1 MSQLSPPE
9 TRPEIKSA
17 PGPQREVQL
26 EAGARNDAAIFAGRI
41 DILYRLGRHY
51 LFLPFS
57 ALCIAAVLFV
67 RAVPP
72 WLAVVPFLLQIAATV
87 ATGQLAEAY
96 RRRPQGDDA
105 ALWANR
111 YMLVSALSGAAWG
124 VGAVVWF
131 IPHRF
136 PAEAFLAIAFLG
148 MTAAEF
154 ITRSIYRPAYLA
166 HAVCSL
172 VPLAFMLMREGN
184 PYGTL
189 SSALVL
195 CFGGVLFTYCDEI
208 SSVLEEALRLRRTNV
223 DLVERLSREKRDAEL
238 SRDLAEAS
246 TRAKSAFVANISH
259 EIRTPLNALL
269 GMAQLLERSD
279 LDRGQKSHVKVLLE
293 AGRGLKT
300 LLDDVI
306 ALSRDEGE
314 AENPPEEDCDPA
326 QAARTVGRLL
336 QARAWEKQLR
346 LTVTAASNLPRVAA
360 DPRRVRQV
368 LLKLADNA
376 LKFTQRGSIDI
387 LVDEVTSDDGKQKLR
402 FTVRDTGLGVP
413 ADFAPH
419 IFEPFHIADATYTR
433 QQDGAGLG
441 LAVARRVIT
450 GLGGEIGFA
459 SEPGE
464 GSTFWF
470 TVPSVASAQIG
481 TRESAPIAGDAP
493 PPWGLGVLVW
503 SGDETVRTQIAHML
517 EPFGNRLEFA
527 ASVSEAVAQA
537 SRGSFDAIIA
547 SAGDA
552 DSIAA
557 GPAVKAPILAL
568 MQAGARAPA
577 GGHQTIRWPAGPG
590 ALYVALREMLGRAAD
605 AGAQTDEISHAPAAI
620 DATAFAALEKS
631 LGLPVLVEILHSYIR
646 TAEELTSHLE
656 AASSTGHWDD
666 ATRIAHDIAGSA
678 GGLGLLALTAAARG
692 FAQRVRDGG
701 DTAELRQAVHYI
713 GTEHRRVCKALAN
726 LYPELA
732 AA

>member
-1 MSQLSPPE
+1 MSQLPPPE
-9 TRPEIKSA
+9 TSTDL
-17 PGPQREVQL
+17 Q
-26 EAGARNDAAIFAGRI
+26 AGRIDAAIFAGRI

-51 LFLPFS
+51 LFIPFS
-57 ALCIAAVLFV
+57 ALCIAAVLYTH
-67 RAVPP
+67 AVPA

-87 ATGQLAEAY
+87 ATGALTEAY
-96 RRRPQGDDA
+96 RRRPAGDDA
-105 ALWANR
+105 RPWATR
-111 YMLVSALSGAAWG
+111 YTFVSALSGAAWG

-136 PAEAFLAIAFLG
+136 PSEAFLAIAFLG

-154 ITRSIYRPAYLA
+154 ITRSAYRPAYLA
-166 HAVCSL
+166 HAAYSL
-172 VPLAFMLMREGN
+172 IPLAFMLLLEGN

-195 CFGGVLFTYCDEI
+195 CFGGVLFSYCDSI
-208 SSVLEEALRLRRTNV
+208 SSVLEEALRLRRTNAG
-223 DLVERLSREKRDAEL
+223 LVARLSREKRDAEL

-279 LDRGQKSHVKVLLE
+279 LDRGQKSHVNVLLE

-314 AENPPEEDCDPA
+314 AENATEEDCDPA

-346 LTVTAASNLPRVAA
+346 LTVTSAPHLPRVAA

-376 LKFTQRGSIDI
+376 LKFTQRGGIEI
-387 LVDEVTSDDGKQKLR
+387 TVDEKVSENGRHMLC
-402 FTVRDTGLGVP
+402 FGVSDTGLGVP

-419 IFEPFHIADATYTR
+419 IFEPFLAGDQTYTR
-433 QQDGAGLG
+433 RQDGAGLG
-441 LAVARRVIT
+441 LAVAKRVIT
-450 GLGGEIGFA
+450 GLGGEIGFE

-470 TVPSVASAQIG
+470 TVPAVVATPIETHESV
-481 TRESAPIAGDAP
+481 PIAGAAA

-503 SGDETVRTQIAHML
+503 SGDEATRVQIAHML

-527 ASVSEAVAQA
+527 GSVAEAVAQA
-537 SRGSFDAIIA
+537 GRASFDAIIA
-547 SAGDA
+547 SADDA
-552 DSIAA
+552 DGIAA
-557 GPAVKAPILAL
+557 SPGVRAPILAL
-568 MQAGARAPA
+568 IQTGMRKPAAVHQA
-577 GGHQTIRWPAGPG
+577 IRWPAGPG
-590 ALYVALREMLGRAAD
+590 ALYGALRDMLGRAVD
-605 AGAQTDEISHAPAAI
+605 AGAQGDEKANLPAAI

-631 LGLPVLVEILHSYIR
+631 LGLGMLIEILHAYIR
-646 TAEELTSHLE
+646 TAEELTAHLE
-656 AASSTGHWDD
+656 AASDSACWDE

-678 GGLGLLALTAAARG
+678 GGLGLLALTTAARG
-692 FAQRVRDGG
+692 FAQRVREGG
-701 DTAELRQAVHYI
+701 DAADLRQAARDI
-713 GTEHRRVCKALAN
+713 GAEHRRVCKALAN